1 MDYTLFDKY
10 IGEQLYQARI
20 DNGLTQDD
28 MANRISDY
36 LKRDKTKKNGISRQ
50 AYAFYENGDRSM
62 PETIYHYSCLI
73 LGLDEDKVFNKANKK
88 FMEFR
93 K

>member
-20 DNGLTQDD
+20 DANLTQEE
-28 MANRISDY
+28 MSNRISEY
-36 LKRDKTKKNGISRQ
+36 LKHDKGRINGISRQ
-50 AYAFYENGDRSM
+50 AYAFYENGNRSM
-62 PETIYHYSCLI
+62 PESVYHYACLI
-73 LGLDEDKVFNKANKK
+73 LSLDEDKVFSKANKR
-88 FMEFR
+88 FIEFR